1 MGSASYRV
9 LHAQTIVALI
19 DRLVTDLIET
29 TARRL
34 EASGAT
40 SVDEVRATRGRIVE
54 LSPDLAEGLAE
65 LKRFLFEN
73 LYHHPEV
80 LASNQRAVDAIGAL
94 FEAYRTDTGLL
105 PRHVQA
111 RFEVD
116 GEARAIADYIAG
128 MTDRFALTEQQRIA
142 GRS

>member
-1 MGSASYRV
+1 V

-19 DRLVTDLIET
+19 DRLVTDLIEA

-34 EASGAT
+34 EASGAA
-40 SVDEVRATRGRIVE
+40 SVDEVRDTPERIVG
-54 LSPDLAEGLAE
+54 LGPDLAEGLTE
-65 LKRFLFEN
+65 LKSFLFEN
-73 LYHHPEV
+73 LYHHREV
-80 LASNQRAVDAIGAL
+80 LASNQRAVATIGAL
-94 FEAYRTDTGLL
+94 FEAYRADTGLL

-111 RFEVD
+111 RFEAD